1 MQLHSEE
8 NKHPKLEHI
17 SHSIST
23 TVDWF
28 VKYSAKYI
36 YTRTYIH
43 FIRPPFACLFCPH
56 HNRDTN
62 NYRVALQSVK

>member
-28 VKYSAKYI
+28 VKYSANYI
-36 YTRTYIH
+36 YACTYIH
-43 FIRPPFACLFCPH
+43 FIRTAFACLFCAH

-62 NYRVALQSVK
+62 ITIK